1 MEAVFAVKVT
11 GLKAEVLPEL
21 DDDFAS
27 KIEPGKTL
35 EDIKGLIATDIESR
49 MKQQIEEIKIN
60 AVLAKLNEAVDF
72 EVPADFLAS
81 ETQGQ
86 ADAMVREE
94 MQKGASQDDLAANQ
108 EAVFEAAGVRAK
120 NSLKTNFLLTEIAKQ
135 EKLSVANSDVL
146 ARVTVMAKQAK
157 KPVKGF
163 MKELQ
168 RDGRLGN
175 IRQNMLFG
183 KAIDF
188 LIEHATIKEVD
199 SPAEESQTEQ

>member
-1 MEAVFAVKVT
+1 
-11 GLKAEVLPEL
+11 
-21 DDDFAS
+21 DFAA
-27 KIEPGKTL
+27 KVEPGKTL
-35 EDIKGLIATDIESR
+35 EDIKGLISTDIETR
-49 MKQQIEEIKIN
+49 MKQQVEEIKVN

-72 EVPADFLAS
+72 DVPEEFLQS

-86 ADAMVREE
+86 ADAMVQEE
-94 MQKGASQDDLAANQ
+94 MEKGATEEDLAANQ

-135 EKLSVANSDVL
+135 EELTVPNSDVL
-146 ARVTVMAKQAK
+146 ARVTAMAKQAK

-183 KAIDF
+183 KTIDF
-188 LIEHATIKEVD
+188 LIEHATVTEVE
-199 SPAEESQTEQ
+199 PQTEEE